1 MVSTLNLLVL
11 IGILVAS
18 GTAQTA
24 DPCNAVAGMK
34 YMIPSAFRACLKSF
48 PFDEKIRQ
56 NVLTNVIKILEGF
69 YTFLEYY
76 DKSPPPFE
84 ESTVDIFGE
93 LKRINETE
101 YATDYDFSWD
111 LYRTTNELNDAHT
124 KWYPD
129 CYLTTESI
137 LPAPVISLLSNG
149 TESLFIA
156 PDLNDLV
163 PMIGTDFISYL
174 SSLNF
179 NYTRLAGAKIISI
192 DGLSAYDYVDKV
204 AREESGNFLDHG
216 IRVNSVYTSYRIA
229 HGVYSQRL
237 GDLAGPPGVE
247 RDSLK
252 MTVVL
257 DGSEEPEEIDIP
269 YVGHFAG
276 WPFTDSATYWSKDC
290 LPGYSTNG
298 YDVKGSATPLTEQER
313 QPMGKI
319 LEVQD
324 RSAIYI
330 NPLLLPDKYYPT
342 LDADLWSGDQLW
354 GYILPGSS
362 TGVLFIGGFDSI
374 DFYDFQRQLARMIL
388 DFQDAGVTHL
398 IIDLTDNPGGAVCLG
413 QFVYKYLMGSNYVDN
428 PGFES
433 TMRASPIARKIV
445 DADISFG
452 LTSTWLF
459 YTPDN
464 YAFLNNT
471 RMNKTVDYMEPVVYE
486 EINGKHVPVTPRY
499 YDTCSRWYIQEFPTE
514 PPFPLENIVIVGN
527 GWCGSTCAMFAT
539 AMAEKAGTPIVTFGG
554 KPGGAPMEYKGCA
567 GNQVLDWY
575 YLSTEIKSADLEND
589 PDAPPDLIVG
599 GDFRVNWRNAYS
611 WKDKSK
617 PIAYLSDISTY
628 RFPYTID
635 TYMNPQNL
643 WIYV

>member
-1 MVSTLNLLVL
+1 MFSIPNFVVLLGLLVAL
-11 IGILVAS
+11 

-24 DPCNAVAGMK
+24 DPCVAVAGKK
-34 YMIPSAFRACLKSF
+34 YMAPSAFRACLKSF

-56 NVLTNVIKILEGF
+56 NVLTNVVKILEGF

-76 DKSPPPFE
+76 DDSPPPFE

-93 LKRINETE
+93 LKRINETT
-101 YATDYDFSWD
+101 YTTDYDFSWD
-111 LYRTTNELNDAHT
+111 LYKTTNKLNDGHT

-129 CYLTTESI
+129 CYLTAESV

-163 PMIGTDFISYL
+163 PQIGTEFISYL

-179 NYTRLAGAKIISI
+179 DYTRLAGARIISI
-192 DGLSAYDYVDKV
+192 EGLPAYDYVDKI

-216 IRVNSVYTSYRIA
+216 IRVNSVYTSYRIV
-229 HGVYSQRL
+229 HGDYSQRL

-257 DGSEEPEEIDIP
+257 EGSDQPEEIDIP
-269 YVGHFAG
+269 YAGHYAAA
-276 WPFTDSATYWSKDC
+276 PFTNSTDYWSKNC
-290 LPGYSTNG
+290 AVKQYSTNG
-298 YDVKGSATPLTEQER
+298 YDVKGSVTPLTVEER

-319 LEVQD
+319 LELHD
-324 RSAIYI
+324 SAATYI
-330 NPLLLPDKYYPT
+330 NPLLLPRKFVPT
-342 LDADLWSGDQLW
+342 LDYDIWSGDQVY
-354 GYILPGSS
+354 GYILPSNS
-362 TGVLFIGGFDSI
+362 TGVIFIGGFDSI
-374 DFYDFQRQLARMIL
+374 DFANFQFQVERVINDFVQAN
-388 DFQDAGVTHL
+388 VTHL

-413 QFVYKYLMGSNYVDN
+413 QFMYKWLMGSNHVGN
-428 PGFES
+428 PYDPGGFES
-433 TMRASPIARKIV
+433 TMRASPIAQKIV
-445 DADISFG
+445 DSDIALG
-452 LTSTWLF
+452 LTSTWIF
-459 YTPDN
+459 W
-464 YAFLNNT
+464 AFLNNT
-471 RMNKTVDYMEPVVYE
+471 RMNKTVDYMEPVQYE
-486 EINGKHVPVTPRY
+486 EVNGKQVPVTPRFY
-499 YDTCSRWYIQEFPTE
+499 VG
-514 PPFPLENIVIVGN
+514 PLHRTNIVIVGN

-539 AMAEKAGTPIVTFGG
+539 AMAENAGTPIVTFGG

-575 YLSTEIKSADLEND
+575 YLSTEIKSADLEN
-589 PDAPPDLIVG
+589 AS
-599 GDFRVNWRNAYS
+599 DFRVNWRNAYS